1 MTNSKR
7 VGIITYDFNHL
18 KTEQVLQKILCKNY
32 HLTIYALPFVERPK
46 RNPIL
51 MHRPE
56 QSDGCHPEILARQH
70 GIDYQKCDSDLDI
83 DGSDIYLVT
92 GAGILSSGCVQGK
105 TIVNAHPGV
114 IPASR
119 GLDAFKWAIYDGVPR
134 WKFIALD

>member
-18 KTEQVLQKILCKNY
+18 KTEQVLQKILRKNY

-70 GIDYQKCDSDLDI
+70 GIEYQKMRQR
-83 DGSDIYLVT
+83 
-92 GAGILSSGCVQGK
+92 SG
-105 TIVNAHPGV
+105 
-114 IPASR
+114 
-119 GLDAFKWAIYDGVPR
+119 Y
-134 WKFIALD
+134 

>member
-18 KTEQVLQKILCKNY
+18 KTEQVQKILRKNY

-56 QSDGCHPEILARQH
+56 QSDGCHPELGQH
-70 GIDYQKCDSDLDI
+70 GIEY
-83 DGSDIYLVT
+83 
-92 GAGILSSGCVQGK
+92 
-105 TIVNAHPGV
+105 P
-114 IPASR
+114 
-119 GLDAFKWAIYDGVPR
+119 
-134 WKFIALD
+134 